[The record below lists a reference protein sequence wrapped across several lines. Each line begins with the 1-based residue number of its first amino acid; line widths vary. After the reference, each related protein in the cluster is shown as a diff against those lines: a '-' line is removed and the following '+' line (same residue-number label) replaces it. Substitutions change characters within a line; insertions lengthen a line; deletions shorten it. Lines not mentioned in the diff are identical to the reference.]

1 MPTPTPCPVCSK
13 IAADEAV
20 NESLD
25 NFRRFYFRHFQK
37 HQEDAGKQAFKYEGL
52 PENGRY
58 TRLLEL
64 CPGEQDEPIIVTL
77 RCVSLDEPFLYAALS
92 YTWGITAGKRTVRVN
107 GKDVS
112 VGISR
117 LGFDESLAQDA

>member
-1 MPTPTPCPVCSK
+1 M
-13 IAADEAV
+13 
-20 NESLD
+20 
-25 NFRRFYFRHFQK
+25 
-37 HQEDAGKQAFKYEGL
+37 
-52 PENGRY
+52 
-58 TRLLEL
+58 RLLEL

-77 RCVSLDEPFLYAALS
+77 RCVSLDEPVRYAALS

-117 LGFDESLAQDA
+117 LGFHESLAQDA

>member
-1 MPTPTPCPVCSK
+1 MPTSMPCPVCSK
-13 IAADEAV
+13 IDGDEAV
-20 NESLD
+20 HESLD

-37 HQEDAGKQAFKYEGL
+37 HQEDAGKQAFQYEGL

-64 CPGEQDEPIIVTL
+64 CPGEQDEPITVTL
-77 RCVSLDEPFLYAALS
+77 RRVSLDEPVRYAALS
-92 YTWGITAGKRTVRVN
+92 YTWGTTAGTRTVRVN
-107 GKDVS
+107 GKGVS